1 MIPGELDAGVELR
14 PDPARVMADL
24 FLPGES
30 TPGSSSRAEQVIA
43 RVLALPQAEIVAG
56 AERLDA
62 AFEGRH
68 GALASLLL
76 ANADKVELHEQDQ
89 AVRLVLGATFTAE
102 RSVEGAALCNPS
114 AVVHPDQSD
123 VPEGAVRVIVALRS
137 IGEGHTSSISFCTA
151 MIGPGRRWVFDERRL
166 PLVRAEAADG
176 EWPLEHLRRALES
189 DGQIS
194 EISHAVIQKLPA
206 RVRGSDI
213 ERAIDELPGEFF
225 THYASRERVETIRL
239 VGRSAYQA
247 VFPAGSD
254 LTQRVLLPTA
264 DEERRGMEDARF
276 TRFVGDSGAV
286 EYRASYTAYDG
297 RAISSRLITTTDFER
312 FSIHRLIGPA
322 TRTKGMAFFPR
333 RVGGRLLALTR
344 SDGESILLARSEDGL
359 EWSDESIVATPELL
373 WGIVQIGNC
382 GAPIETEEGW
392 LVVTHGV
399 GPMRR
404 YSLGAILLD
413 LDHPDRVIARLDSPL
428 LEPLDDLQ
436 DGYVPNVVYSCGGLV
451 HDGVLWLPY
460 GIGDGRVRVVSVP
473 VSELIRAMTPS
484 ASWDTGPSDPRPAG
498 SEGAVLL

>member
-1 MIPGELDAGVELR
+1 MIPEVLDAGVELR
-14 PDPARVMADL
+14 PDPTRVVADL

-43 RVLALPQAEIVAG
+43 RVLALPHTQIVA
-56 AERLDA
+56 AVDRLDT
-62 AFEGRH
+62 AFDGRH

-76 ANADKVELHEQDQ
+76 ANADKVELHEQDE
-89 AVRLVLGATFTAE
+89 ATRLVLGAAFTAE

-114 AVVHPDQSD
+114 AVLHPDQTD
-123 VPEGAVRVIVALRS
+123 LPEGAVRVIVALRS

-151 MIGPGRRWVFDERRL
+151 MIGPGRQWVFDQRRR
-166 PLVRAEAADG
+166 PVVRATAADG
-176 EWPLEHLRRALES
+176 EWPLDHLRRALET
-189 DGQIS
+189 DGQTS

-206 RVRGSDI
+206 LVSSSDI
-213 ERAIDELPGEFF
+213 ERAIDELPTEFF
-225 THYASRERVETIRL
+225 THHGSRERVEAIRL

-247 VFPAGSD
+247 VFPAGSE
-254 LTQRVLLPTA
+254 LTQRVLVPMA

-286 EYRASYTAYDG
+286 EYRASYAAYDG
-297 RAISSRLITTTDFER
+297 RAIASRLITTTDFER

-322 TRTKGMAFFPR
+322 SRAKGMALFPR

-359 EWSDESIVATPELL
+359 EWGDERIVATPELL

-382 GAPIETEEGW
+382 GAPIETDDGW

-404 YSLGAILLD
+404 YSLGAMLLD
-413 LDHPDRVIARLDSPL
+413 LDDPGRMIARLDSPL
-428 LEPLDDLQ
+428 LEPLEDLQ

-451 HDGVLWLPY
+451 HEGVLWLPY
-460 GIGDGRVRVVSVP
+460 GIGDGRVRVVSVV

-484 ASWDTGPSDPRPAG
+484 G
-498 SEGAVLL
+498 